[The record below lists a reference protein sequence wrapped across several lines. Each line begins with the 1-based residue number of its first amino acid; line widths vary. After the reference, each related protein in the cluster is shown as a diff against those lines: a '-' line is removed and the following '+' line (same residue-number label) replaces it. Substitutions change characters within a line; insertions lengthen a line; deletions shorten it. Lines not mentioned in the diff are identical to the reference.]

1 MHIGTAR
8 TALFNWLVARATGG
22 RFILRI
28 DDTDIERNIPEAE
41 LSILEGLRWLDLEWD
56 ELHRQSDRTEVYRRY
71 ARQLLDAGLATQA
84 DNGAIVL
91 RWQPQW
97 RCVWRDEIGGERA
110 ITNRAIEEI
119 DNRLVLMRG
128 GDKLG
133 QVTYQ
138 FASVLDDYL
147 MGVDYVIR
155 GVDHIAKTGKQV
167 AIWESLND
175 VVVNNPDQKAPRQL
189 PRFAHVGLIFKDGKK
204 MSKRDGAWSLLDYR
218 DRGYDPD
225 AMFNFLLRMGWGPK
239 RDDASSTFMNKETAK
254 SLFLS
259 AGNMRSANANFDQHK
274 LDFYDRR
281 YKRMRSSRSANQL
294 SVMKCQR
301 IPPRKGSE
309 DRGRNADQNAV
320 RPSGD

>member
-28 DDTDIERNIPEAE
+28 DDTDTERNMPEAE
-41 LSILEGLRWLDLEWD
+41 QPILAGLSWLGLEWD
-56 ELHRQSDRTEVYRRY
+56 ELHRQSDRTEMYRSY
-71 ARQLLDAGLATQA
+71 ARQLLHAGLATHA

-91 RWQPQW
+91 RWRPQW
-97 RCVWRDEIGGERA
+97 RRVWRDEIGGERA
-110 ITNRAIEEI
+110 ITDRMIEEI

-128 GDKLG
+128 GDKLD

-155 GVDHIAKTGKQV
+155 GVDHIANTGKQV
-167 AIWESLND
+167 AIWNSLND
-175 VVVNNPDQKAPRQL
+175 IAVENADQKAPRQL
-189 PRFAHVGLIFKDGKK
+189 PRFAHVGLIFKHGKK
-204 MSKRDGAWSLLDYR
+204 MSKRDGASSLLDYR
-218 DRGYDPD
+218 DKGYDPD
-225 AMFNFLLRMGWGPK
+225 AMFNFLLRMGGPK
-239 RDDASSTFMNKETAK
+239 RDDASSTFMDKEVAK

-281 YKRMRSSRSANQL
+281 YKQ
-294 SVMKCQR
+294 MK
-301 IPPRKGSE
+301 II
-309 DRGRNADQNAV
+309 
-320 RPSGD
+320 